1 MKYEMHR
8 CQLDH
13 MRRKQRKP
21 EGSDDEIDLQE
32 LDIGDFKTVDS
43 VGDVD
48 DEKIDQGEEKFVF
61 LFFEHFIWN

>member
-13 MRRKQRKP
+13 MRRKQKTQDAT
-21 EGSDDEIDLQE
+21 DDEVDLKD

-48 DEKIDQGEEKFVF
+48 DNQEEGK
-61 LFFEHFIWN
+61 LR

>member
-1 MKYEMHR
+1 MKFEMHR

-13 MRRKQRKP
+13 LRRKQRNN
-21 EGSDDEIDLQE
+21 EGTDDEVDLNE

-48 DEKIDQGEEKFVF
+48 DEKIVNEDGK
-61 LFFEHFIWN
+61 LFPINRIN

>member
-8 CQLDH
+8 CQLEH
-13 MRRKQRKP
+13 MRRKQQKKID
-21 EGSDDEIDLQE
+21 GSDDEIDLQE

-48 DEKIDQGEEKFVF
+48 DVKIDQGKKYDSYKSK
-61 LFFEHFIWN
+61 